1 MLRKIFFLFLFFG
14 FISINAQFGE
24 NLVIIKTNQSYDS
37 LKAGMELKVAF
48 ILKINEGWHINSN
61 VPNDEYLIASKV
73 ELIKG
78 GMFKFYNIEF
88 PKAKE
93 IKFDFSDT
101 PVSVYEGTV
110 SVKGTVKIPDETKK
124 GAYKLNFE
132 FTYQACNNASCM
144 PPTTVKN
151 IIDFVV
157 VDDAAKIREN
167 NIVTSS
173 EVITSAPET
182 KEEVVKPAEEE
193 SLAQKL
199 ESSGLFISLLI
210 VFLGGLALNLTP
222 CVYPLIP
229 ITIGYFGGQSEGKT
243 SRLFVLGVLY
253 VLGMAFTYSIV
264 GVITSLSGAV
274 FGALLQNPIV
284 IIIIALVL
292 IALALSMFG
301 LYEFKL
307 PDALVMK
314 AGGAQS
320 GFWGAFFMG
329 LTMGIVAA
337 PCIGPFVLGLV
348 TVVGAKGDPLYG
360 FLMFFTLAVGL
371 GTPYLILA
379 LFSGKIKSLPRAGL
393 WMEAIKHIFGFILVG
408 MAIYFLQPIIPE
420 PVKSYIL
427 PIFMII
433 AALYILFFDN
443 SAKNVKGF
451 SLFKYI
457 ISIIVLA
464 FAVYLIIPSEK
475 LSPEWKKFSLEA
487 YNQSIA
493 NNEKIVIDFYADWCI
508 PCKELDKLTFSD
520 SKIIKESKLFTF
532 YKVDMTQTLSEKNEK
547 LRKKFNILGMPT
559 VLIIDNKGNEVKRLT
574 GFVNAEEFYDY
585 MKLAK

>member
-1 MLRKIFFLFLFFG
+1 MLRKMFILLMFFG
-14 FISINAQFGE
+14 VISINAQFGE
-24 NLVIIKTNQSYDS
+24 NLVEIKTTQSFDS
-37 LKAGMELKVAF
+37 LKPGMELKIRF
-48 ILKINEGWHINSN
+48 NLKISEGWHINSN
-61 VPNDEYLIASKV
+61 APNDEYLIASKV

-78 GMFKFYNIEF
+78 GMFRFYNVEF
-88 PKAKE
+88 PKSKE
-93 IKFDFSDT
+93 IKFSFSDK
-101 PVSVYEGTV
+101 PVSVYEGLVT
-110 SVKGTVKIPDETKK
+110 VKGTVRVPEETKI
-124 GAYKLNFE
+124 GDYKLNFE

-151 IIDFVV
+151 VV
-157 VDDAAKIREN
+157 SFSVVSGASQITENKNETPAELTTATEN
-167 NIVTSS
+167 N
-173 EVITSAPET
+173 

-199 ESSGLFISLLI
+199 ESSGLFISLII

-243 SRLFVLGVLY
+243 SRLFVLGLLY

-264 GVITSLSGAV
+264 GVVTSLSGAV

-307 PDALVMK
+307 PDSLVMK

-320 GFWGAFFMG
+320 GYWGAFFMG

-348 TVVGAKGDPLYG
+348 TVVGAKGDPWYG

-420 PVKSYIL
+420 PVKTYIL
-427 PIFMII
+427 PVFMII
-433 AALYILFFDN
+433 AAGYILFFDN

-451 SLFKYI
+451 NLFKYVF
-457 ISIIVLA
+457 SFVVLA
-464 FAVYLIIPSEK
+464 FAVYLLIPSQK
-475 LSPEWKKFSLEA
+475 VSPEWKKFSLEA
-487 YNQSIA
+487 YDQSIA
-493 NNEKIVIDFYADWCI
+493 NNEKMVIDFYADWCI

-520 SKIIKESKLFTF
+520 PKIIKESNLFTF

-574 GFVNAEEFYDY
+574 GFVNAQEFLDY
-585 MKLAK
+585 MKKAK